1 MRQVVRVP
9 LAMDREEAASP
20 PSSTRSSPMEDLV
33 FALEQ
38 EPDAQ
43 QAHALPW
50 EQTAPAAA
58 STIQELQ
65 MMLGAKS
72 EAENMVSCR
81 GQQAARP
88 MHAAHGQRVVEPS
101 PAKSH
106 TRSQRPARP
115 LYPHSPYPL
124 PLLQLARHVELAAGG
139 WHRVDPAAL
148 AAVLQRLG
156 YSAKLQEATAS
167 LHKFK
172 QGVRHQFVSVCLPG
186 AKRAGCA
193 CCGWQPPCVPLAL
206 PLPQER
212 NTARRSITT
221 PPDPSPLLRSPSPLH
236 DCADTGRTGLSS
248 YIVEP
253 NFRDCFCVAH
263 PTPRYAAVL
272 DALPQAVV
280 ADKVRHRTAP

>member
-1 MRQVVRVP
+1 MASGWLSRVRP
-9 LAMDREEAASP
+9 SP
-20 PSSTRSSPMEDLV
+20 T
-33 FALEQ
+33 
-38 EPDAQ
+38 
-43 QAHALPW
+43 
-50 EQTAPAAA
+50 
-58 STIQELQ
+58 
-65 MMLGAKS
+65 LGAS
-72 EAENMVSCR
+72 A
-81 GQQAARP
+81 Q
-88 MHAAHGQRVVEPS
+88 H
-101 PAKSH
+101 
-106 TRSQRPARP
+106 RP
-115 LYPHSPYPL
+115 LHSHPPHAL